1 MDKDLL
7 KAKDHLLKNGYKIVA
22 VKDGEVIFTS
32 DEPGIKGL
40 LNILEKN
47 EEYLKDS
54 SVADKVI
61 GRAAA
66 FLMCFGNISR
76 VFAPIISESAL
87 SALQKEKIEVH
98 FDRKVDF
105 IKNRTGDGIC
115 PMEKKCLDIEEPREA
130 YFLLS
135 GQTNG
140 GNDK

>member
-7 KAKDHLLKNGYKIVA
+7 KAKDHLLTSQHKIVA

-40 LNILEKN
+40 LDILDEN
-47 EEYLKDS
+47 AGYLKDS
-54 SVADKVI
+54 SVADKII

-87 SALQKEKIEVH
+87 AALQKEKIEVH
-98 FDRKVDF
+98 FDRKVNF
-105 IKNRTGDGIC
+105 IKNRLGDSIC

-130 YFLLS
+130 FLLLS
-135 GQTNG
+135 GYKKG
-140 GNDK
+140 RK